1 MEWSD
6 FYLAIDGILMMIAV
20 VLYEAGMMYFPTA
33 LVVGAAVVWLL
44 AYREIAKEEQRRE
57 RRELRELRRR
67 RREWEE

>member
-6 FYLAIDGILMMIAV
+6 FYLALGGILMMIAV

-44 AYREIAKEEQRRE
+44 VCREM
-57 RRELRELRRR
+57 
-67 RREWEE
+67 

>member
-6 FYLAIDGILMMIAV
+6 FYLALGGILMMIAV

-44 AYREIAKEEQRRE
+44 FCREMVKEEQRRE

-67 RREWEE
+67 RREWED